1 MGGRLPFPGNDAGR
15 LHRTPGGSQ
24 DQDRRHAHGVG
35 PAGRAVFT
43 SIAPKHFVIGS
54 TGPPSIERRQIWEPS

>member
-35 PAGRAVFT
+35 GVPAGRAVFT
-43 SIAPKHFVIGS
+43 FHRPETFRDWLDR
-54 TGPPSIERRQIWEPS
+54 PSVD